1 MQPDNFH
8 LLIHHHAI
16 AYVDT
21 DDTVWLPSYIGRW
34 VSALAEHFR
43 RIGLLMH
50 RSDNLLPRQDE
61 PVAQGNVTLYSLG
74 SPGKTWDRIP
84 RMRCL
89 RRVCAEAGQEMD
101 GLLIRGITPRQH
113 PVWRSTPVSR
123 KAFLLVGSL
132 NQSGR
137 QPTWSIGGV
146 YSALMARHRL
156 CEFRRIAERGT
167 LLMANS
173 FGLVSEIKRF
183 FDRQA
188 HFVPTNSIRRQE
200 FSPLQVRPVSPMWKL
215 LYCGRLDLN
224 KGLRELMQAVAVLN
238 QQGQPCQL
246 DVVGPTTEPIYSH
259 LVELADQLGIATQ
272 VRWHGLVPYGPRLFE
287 FYQRAD
293 ALVLPSYSEGFPHV
307 IWEAAAHCCPVIT
320 TAAGGIPG
328 LWKHEQ
334 HGLLVPPKD
343 VVAIV
348 SALQRLV
355 SDDSLRSYL
364 IEQAYAHATAYT
376 VEACAQ
382 KLAETL
388 GEEWS

>member
-74 SPGKTWDRIP
+74 PRGKLQDRLL
-84 RMRCL
+84 RRRRL
-89 RRVCAEAGQEMD
+89 RRVCARAGQEAD
-101 GLLIRGITPRQH
+101 GLLIRGITPSQY
-113 PVWRSTPVSR
+113 PVWQFTPVCR

-132 NQSGR
+132 EKNQEPVRSL
-137 QPTWSIGGV
+137 IGAFF
-146 YSALMARHRL
+146 ALMERQHL
-156 CEFRRIAERGT
+156 SELRRMAEKGT

-173 FGLVSEIKRF
+173 PVLVSEIEQLFGK
-183 FDRQA
+183 QA
-188 HFVPTNSIRRQE
+188 HFVPTNNIRRSE
-200 FSPLQVRPVSPMWKL
+200 FAPLQVRSVSPVWKL
-215 LYCGRLDLN
+215 LFCGRLDLK
-224 KGLRELMQAVAVLN
+224 KGIRELMQAVAVLN

-246 DVVGPTTEPIYSH
+246 DVVGPTTEPLYSQ